1 MKSKNKRIVRYR
13 KPININI
20 GVIIIALVFLYLGI
34 NCIIYLSREKVSIY
48 EVAKGESEVVKG
60 IKTTG
65 IALRNEVVTNAPTSG
80 YINFYLKEG
89 NRVKVGNTLYTIDE
103 NGDFSERLQ
112 SMAEN
117 NATLTKENLAEIKN
131 DISKFV
137 LSYNNKNFDD
147 VYNFKYNLDAL
158 LLESINL
165 NSLDEINASIT
176 ENGGTALSI
185 NKADRAGV
193 VEFYTDGMEGITPQ
207 AVTDEMFDEANYTK
221 SAIAPGTNVAVNT
234 PIYKTIEN
242 ENWQVV
248 IKLNDEQAAAY
259 ETTDVVTVYFPTEN
273 ITTSAYFSIVTNG
286 NSHYGVIDLRRYMIQ
301 FAGSRLIDVQII
313 GDSVD
318 GLKIPKTSITEKDFY
333 TIPKAY
339 LTTGGESGD
348 TGFQR
353 DILSN
358 GEALVEFVPVDVVCT
373 KDDICYVDT
382 NSKLT
387 KGDVLVMPDSSERYT
402 VEGMAKLNGVY
413 NVNTGYTVF
422 RYVEILS
429 KKNGYYIV
437 QSGSVYGLQVYDQI
451 VLNASMVKENQVIFK

>member
-13 KPININI
+13 KPVNINI
-20 GVIIIALVFLYLGI
+20 GVIIIAFVFLYLGI
-34 NCIIYLSREKVSIY
+34 NCVIYLLREKVSIY
-48 EVAKGESEVVKG
+48 EVAKGESEIVKG

-65 IALRNEVVTNAPTSG
+65 IALRNEIVTTAPTSG

-103 NGDFSERLQ
+103 NGDFSKMLESL
-112 SMAEN
+112 AEN
-117 NATLTKENLAEIKN
+117 DATLTKDNLTEIKN
-131 DISKFV
+131 DIVKFV
-137 LSYNNKNFDD
+137 MSYDSRNFDE
-147 VYNFKYNLDAL
+147 VYNFKYNLDAA

-165 NSLDEINASIT
+165 NSLDAINASIT

-185 NKADRAGV
+185 NKADRSGV
-193 VEFYTDGMEGITPQ
+193 VEFYIDGMEEVLPQ
-207 AVTDEMFDEANYTK
+207 NVTDEMFDESNYNK
-221 SAIAPGTNVAVNT
+221 SPISPGTNVAVNT
-234 PIYKTIEN
+234 PIYKTIED
-242 ENWQVV
+242 ENWQII
-248 IKLNDEQAAAY
+248 IKLNDEQVATY
-259 ETTDVVTVYFPTEN
+259 EKADVVDVYFPTEN
-273 ITTSAYFSIVTNG
+273 ITTSAYFSIITNG
-286 NSHYGVIDLRRYMIQ
+286 NSHYGVIDLKRYMIQ
-301 FAGSRLIDVQII
+301 FADSRFVDVQII
-313 GDSVD
+313 GDSEE

-373 KDDICYVDT
+373 KDDICYIDT
-382 NSKLT
+382 NSELS

-402 VEGMAKLNGVY
+402 VEGMSKLNGVY

-429 KKNGYYIV
+429 EKNGYYIV
-437 QSGSVYGLQVYDQI
+437 QSGSTYGLQVYDQI
-451 VLNASMVKENQVIFK
+451 VLNSSMVKENQVIFK